1 MHQGNYAKY
10 VKYPSGRHRLQ
21 SLNAWIVHWY
31 LIWENYY
38 DADPVPS
45 RGLKPLG
52 HLAPS
57 RSAMNA
63 DYIVS
68 KGDDVGRFT
77 AGINLQAV

>member
-1 MHQGNYAKY
+1 MIQTQC
-10 VKYPSGRHRLQ
+10 R
-21 SLNAWIVHWY
+21 
-31 LIWENYY
+31 
-38 DADPVPS
+38 

-57 RSAMNA
+57 ISAMNA

-77 AGINLQAV
+77 AGINLQADTSAVT